1 MWKNLENCITKQ
13 THQRDT
19 PERRRETRESAPF
32 PDRRDQ
38 QGVKRVTNDCALSRK
53 LSLKRSHSGGATKTE
68 FIHSGSPFHHHQN
81 ARESLR
87 SVPLSSVCGKE
98 KTRETTKNAKGSA
111 LCDKSQSCPPLWC
124 VHRVLLHPRIR
135 FLFCCVCV
143 RGRRRRSFER
153 TKYALSRSIVIFFD
167 DRFITDDDTFRFR
180 RVLCST
186 LSCFGDDDASATD

>member
-19 PERRRETRESAPF
+19 SERRERALLFLTEEETNEALRESRA
-32 PDRRDQ
+32 
-38 QGVKRVTNDCALSRK
+38 TALSLVNS
-53 LSLKRSHSGGATKTE
+53 LSNALTLSVQQKRNS
-68 FIHSGSPFHHHQN
+68 FIRGVLFIIIRT
-81 ARESLR
+81 RESLR

-98 KTRETTKNAKGSA
+98 KTRDTTKNAKEGSA
-111 LCDKSQSCPPLWC
+111 LCNKSQSCPPLWC

>member
-1 MWKNLENCITKQ
+1 MGKNLENCIKNQKHERHIRET
-13 THQRDT
+13 QRDT
-19 PERRRETRESAPF
+19 ERARFLA
-32 PDRRDQ
+32 DRRDF
-38 QGVKRVTNDCALSRK
+38 KEPRESRTTALS
-53 LSLKRSHSGGATKTE
+53 LSNSLSNALTLAVQQKRNSFG
-68 FIHSGSPFHHHQN
+68 
-81 ARESLR
+81 ESFSSSSERAL
-87 SVPLSSVCGKE
+87 VYEVYPSSVCGKE

-111 LCDKSQSCPPLWC
+111 LCNKSQSCPPLWC
-124 VHRVLLHPRIR
+124 VHRVLLHRIR

-153 TKYALSRSIVIFFD
+153 TKEALSRSIIIFFD